1 MPKSRRGKKKKKG
14 GGLKWSTLPLDRFN
28 TEKRADITD
37 LGQAVAPRTKN
48 KFNPSLY
55 APEYDDVSNNVVPY
69 SLTTGKLAPLKYTRK
84 RRAKKLPGPIGG
96 AG

>member
-1 MPKSRRGKKKKKG
+1 MPKSKKKKTG
-14 GGLKWSTLPLDRFN
+14 GIKWSTLRLDRFR
-28 TEKRADITD
+28 TDKHEDITD
-37 LGQAVAPRTKN
+37 LGQAVAPKTKN

-55 APEYDDVSNNVVPY
+55 APEYDDVSNNVIPY
-69 SLTTGKLAPLKYTRK
+69 ALTTGKLAPLKYTRK